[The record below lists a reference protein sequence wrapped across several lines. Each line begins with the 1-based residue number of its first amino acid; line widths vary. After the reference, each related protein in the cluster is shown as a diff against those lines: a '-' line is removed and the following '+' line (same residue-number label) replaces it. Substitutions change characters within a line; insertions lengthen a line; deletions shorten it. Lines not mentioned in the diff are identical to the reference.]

1 MAEQGDRFDPYVL
14 LEALERHRV
23 SYVVIGALGRVLHG
37 SGEVTDGL
45 DICPSLQE
53 ESLRRLELAL
63 DDLNAQTRDG
73 KQAQAERDLVGRL
86 VLELQTDA
94 GELKLVPEPAGTH
107 GYDDLRRR
115 ARQQPL
121 GKGLWPRVASVDDH
135 ARMLA
140 VMAREQDRL
149 PLQRM
154 QRAIELGR
162 ERSRGLSLER

>member
-1 MAEQGDRFDPYVL
+1 MAEQEFDPYVL
-14 LEALERHRV
+14 LGALERRRV

-53 ESLRRLELAL
+53 ENLRRLELAL
-63 DDLNAQTRDG
+63 DDLDAKTRDG
-73 KQAQAERDLVGRL
+73 RRARAERDLVGRP
-86 VLELQTDA
+86 VLELRTEA
-94 GELKLVPEPAGTH
+94 GELKLVPEPAGTR

-121 GKGLWPRVASVDDH
+121 GKGLWPRVGSVDDQ

-149 PLQRM
+149 PLQRL
-154 QRAIELGR
+154 QRVIELGR
-162 ERSRGLSLER
+162 ERSRGLGIER

>member
-1 MAEQGDRFDPYVL
+1 MAKDTDRFDPYAL
-14 LEALERHRV
+14 LEAFERHRV
-23 SYVVIGALGRVLHG
+23 SYVTVGALGRVLHG

-53 ESLRRLELAL
+53 ENLRRLDLAL
-63 DDLNAQTRDG
+63 EDLNARTRDR
-73 KQAQAERDLVGRL
+73 KPARAERDLVGRPL
-86 VLELQTDA
+86 LELQTDA
-94 GELKLVPEPAGTH
+94 GELKLVPEPAGTR

-121 GKGLWPRVASVDDH
+121 GRGLWPRVASVDDH

-140 VMAREQDRL
+140 VLAREQDRL

-154 QRAIELGR
+154 QRVIELGR
-162 ERSRGLSLER
+162 ERSRGLGIER

>member
-1 MAEQGDRFDPYVL
+1 MAKDADRFDPYAL

-63 DDLNAQTRDG
+63 DDLNAQTGDG
-73 KQAQAERDLVGRL
+73 KQTRAERDLVGRP
-86 VLELQTDA
+86 VLELSTDA
-94 GELKLVPEPAGTH
+94 GALKLVPEPAGTR

-140 VMAREQDRL
+140 VLARDQDRL

-154 QRAIELGR
+154 HRVIELGR